1 MHNLVGLGL
10 ALTKYFTIAMCIHLV
25 HGLSDTS
32 YCVLGDV
39 LSIIAIGPV
48 VTAPRAL
55 AYARDGTAYYQLN
68 HRAQLYTLASAQ
80 LKWQA
85 STYALWNIHIQ

>member
-1 MHNLVGLGL
+1 MDSVIRLTVFLV
-10 ALTKYFTIAMCIHLV
+10 MC
-25 HGLSDTS
+25 S
-32 YCVLGDV
+32 VLF
-39 LSIIAIGPV
+39 AIGPV

-85 STYALWNIHIQ
+85 STYALWNVHIQ